1 MIRSAA
7 LLALLA
13 SSLLAAPSLAKESCP
28 APAQAPTLEQRAE
41 GMKNA
46 KDRGALWKIAKDGRT
61 SYLYGTIHIGR
72 VEWIFPG
79 PNLMSA
85 LQNTGVIAVEVDLT
99 APGTQQEMMTA
110 MAAAP
115 ALPLTDGDRAR
126 LAKLAEAECVPPGAL
141 DAFHPVMQ
149 AITYSSLIGRRD
161 GLHADFAQEFA
172 LIGFA
177 RNSSRPVVGLESIG
191 LQLDVL
197 IPDDPAEARVAFEDT
212 LKELEAPDAREKLL
226 RTAQV
231 WERGDLE
238 AMDTIEEACQCRPTP
253 QQREFYLALN
263 DGRNPGIARRIAEEH
278 AKGVPILAAVGI
290 LHMTG
295 DKAIP
300 KLLAEQGFEVTR
312 VAY

>member
-13 SSLLAAPSLAKESCP
+13 SSLLAATSQAKESCP
-28 APAQAPTLEQRAE
+28 APAQAPTPEQIAE

-72 VEWIFPG
+72 ADWIFPG
-79 PNLMSA
+79 SNLMSA

-115 ALPLTDGDRAR
+115 ALSLTDGDRAR